1 MTRNMHREML
11 QREMVRQLQRE
22 KKILA
27 VQREAL
33 ILLTMG
39 LFTVLGII
47 LIAL

>member
-11 QREMVRQLQRE
+11 QREMVRKLQRE